1 MRKPLLLLIFV
12 LVVQE
17 IIAKESQMYELIG
30 FIENNSDYSYTG
42 TPLPTV
48 QVMSNESICKEFKL
62 TYPCDI
68 AGYYDNRTD
77 TIAIAT
83 KPTGGMVEENFYEV
97 VLIHELVHYLQYH
110 NGYYDVVECKQ
121 QLESDAF
128 RLQDEYIDHMGY
140 DPANKNDPLF
150 ALMASM
156 CRGQNG
162 YISGS
167 M

>member
-1 MRKPLLLLIFV
+1 MRKPLLLLIF
-12 LVVQE
+12 LFAVQE
-17 IIAKESQMYELIG
+17 MIARESHMYELIG
-30 FIENNSDYSYTG
+30 FIENNSEYSYTG

-48 QVMSNESICKEFKL
+48 KEMTNKDICKEFKL
-62 TYPCDI
+62 SYPCDI

-77 TIAIAT
+77 LIVIAT
-83 KPTGGMVEENFYEV
+83 TPTGGMVEENFYEV

-121 QLESDAF
+121 QLEADAF

-140 DPANKNDPLF
+140 DPANKNNPLF

-156 CRGQNG
+156 CRGQSG
-162 YISGS
+162 YMSGG

>member
-48 QVMSNESICKEFKL
+48 QVMSNKEICKEFKL

-77 TIAIAT
+77 IIAIAT

-97 VLIHELVHYLQYH
+97 VLIH
-110 NGYYDVVECKQ
+110 
-121 QLESDAF
+121 AF

-140 DPANKNDPLF
+140 NPENKNDPLF

-162 YISGS
+162 YISGG